1 MQEEVEEKEKNQ
13 GEEDEEEEGKQ
24 EEEKEERGGEKR
36 SRKDFINQKGT
47 AKYIACL
54 LFHEILTVVKY
65 IQRFAKMFKT

>member
-1 MQEEVEEKEKNQ
+1 MRRK
-13 GEEDEEEEGKQ
+13 
-24 EEEKEERGGEKR
+24 RGSRRRKR

-65 IQRFAKMFKT
+65 I